1 MSKSLKLS
9 WTSVLI
15 SSQKSFLLMQSL
27 YFLSPDSSSWSRPA
41 RWLPVTPC
49 FCIPHQLRATWI
61 SWATSLAIR
70 NGLISLARRMDGAT
84 IIAAVV
90 RGSGGWSAGDFAA
103 ELVTDIGHLSGWDL
117 AEDELLR
124 YKFFQAFDE
133 LMQVGDVGVVLNLN
147 FDVLLQVF
155 VFFSQFFICFPDV
168 SLKHLVGQSSS
179 HVENPGEKWGLWES
193 LQICECST
201 SIC

>member
-1 MSKSLKLS
+1 M
-9 WTSVLI
+9 
-15 SSQKSFLLMQSL
+15 
-27 YFLSPDSSSWSRPA
+27 
-41 RWLPVTPC
+41 
-49 FCIPHQLRATWI
+49 ATC
-61 SWATSLAIR
+61 
-70 NGLISLARRMDGAT
+70 
-84 IIAAVV
+84 
-90 RGSGGWSAGDFAA
+90 
-103 ELVTDIGHLSGWDL
+103 EGWDL

-179 HVENPGEKWGLWES
+179 HVENPGEK
-193 LQICECST
+193 
-201 SIC
+201 

>member
-1 MSKSLKLS
+1 MEPPSLPP
-9 WTSVLI
+9 
-15 SSQKSFLLMQSL
+15 SSGDPVVDLL
-27 YFLSPDSSSWSRPA
+27 
-41 RWLPVTPC
+41 
-49 FCIPHQLRATWI
+49 
-61 SWATSLAIR
+61 
-70 NGLISLARRMDGAT
+70 
-84 IIAAVV
+84 
-90 RGSGGWSAGDFAA
+90 GSFAA

-179 HVENPGEKWGLWES
+179 HVENPGEK
-193 LQICECST
+193 
-201 SIC
+201 